1 MNALSSNRSQIS
13 LFSPLRQ
20 WIESIK
26 IVDSGIARLVCRV
39 IPARCPFER
48 KIQLFNRTLLYIPP
62 LCKLNPLYEQLVE
75 LRYKSLCYLVD
86 ECGEDVT
93 IYYQTMGD

>member
-1 MNALSSNRSQIS
+1 MNVSRLHRSQID
-13 LFSPLRQ
+13 LLLPIRQ
-20 WIESIK
+20 WLESIQ
-26 IVDSGIARLVCRV
+26 IVDSGIARLVCQV

-75 LRYKSLCYLVD
+75 LRYKSLCYLAD

-93 IYYQTMGD
+93 SYC

>member
-1 MNALSSNRSQIS
+1 MKALNSDRSSQTDFF
-13 LFSPLRQ
+13 LPLRQ

-26 IVDSGIARLVCRV
+26 IVDSGIARLVCQF

-48 KIQLFNRTLLYIPP
+48 KIKLFNRTLLYIPP

-75 LRYKSLCYLVD
+75 LRYKSLCYLAD

-93 IYYQTMGD
+93 IYC

>member
-1 MNALSSNRSQIS
+1 MSSSRSQIS
-13 LFSPLRQ
+13 LFLPLRQ

-26 IVDSGIARLVCRV
+26 IVDSGIAYLVCRV

-75 LRYKSLCYLVD
+75 LRYKSLCYLAD

-93 IYYQTMGD
+93 FYC

>member
-1 MNALSSNRSQIS
+1 MNVSRLHRSQID
-13 LFSPLRQ
+13 LLLPIRQ
-20 WIESIK
+20 WLESIK
-26 IVDSGIARLVCRV
+26 IADSGIAHLVCQV

-75 LRYKSLCYLVD
+75 LRYKSLCYLAD

-93 IYYQTMGD
+93 SYC